1 MASKCAVQSGSID
14 SVDGGVD
21 DYSSSSTSS
30 FDRDEFR
37 QALHMVEESTFYS
50 YVISSAAAR
59 TSSSSLLSVPDSL
72 SNDLDHSRP
81 RSIMEYSN
89 NDEEND
95 TFDAQNRLREARNT
109 IRNVVNTECCIF

>member
-1 MASKCAVQSGSID
+1 
-14 SVDGGVD
+14 
-21 DYSSSSTSS
+21 
-30 FDRDEFR
+30 
-37 QALHMVEESTFYS
+37 MVEESTLYS
-50 YVISSAAAR
+50 HVLSSDCGVAAAP

-109 IRNVVNTECCIF
+109 IRSVVNTECCIF